1 MDPKLFRL
9 PTKPNFLGGKS
20 GPPINIRDIA
30 RNQTVP
36 APNSRFPGYPA
47 QMEDGRLVTDYE
59 PHCANNVPSG
69 QQIPTT
75 LFMQRNGEEIIG
87 LSRRLSAKRMG
98 MDFMLDP
105 SVVPPLAQ
113 IVSCTKSEC
122 KRTPNYGSKEDG
134 ANPFG
139 GAPIGSGRRETVP
152 ELFGTFSI
160 PYSSPPPSNTG
171 YTTRYEGGRNSLR
184 GSRPYDI
191 VPGPIIGD
199 GLSA

>member
-9 PTKPNFLGGKS
+9 PTKPDFLANKS
-20 GPPINIRDIA
+20 GKPISIRGIA
-30 RNQTVP
+30 RNQATP

-59 PHCANNVPSG
+59 PHCANNVPPG
-69 QQIPTT
+69 QQFPTT

-98 MDFMLDP
+98 ADFMLDP
-105 SVVPPLAQ
+105 SVVPPLAEV
-113 IVSCTKSEC
+113 VSCTKSEC
-122 KRTPNYGSKEDG
+122 RRTVNHGSKEDG

-160 PYSSPPPSNTG
+160 PYSMPPPSNTA
-171 YTTRYEGGRNSLR
+171 YTARYEGGRNSLR
-184 GSRPYDI
+184 GAMPSEVMPQPL
-191 VPGPIIGD
+191 VSG
-199 GLSA
+199 GLR